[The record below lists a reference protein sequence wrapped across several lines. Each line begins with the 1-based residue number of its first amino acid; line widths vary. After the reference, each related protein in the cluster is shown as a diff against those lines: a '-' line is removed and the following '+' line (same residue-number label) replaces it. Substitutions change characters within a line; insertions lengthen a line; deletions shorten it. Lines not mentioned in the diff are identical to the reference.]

1 VIFTNISKFR
11 LYINYGYNFQVS
23 INGYITLGNVIN
35 ETYPPVTSS
44 GWDRFEFP
52 IIAPLW
58 ADIEIHGTNSG
69 VEITNELSGKDLE
82 NVAKYLQVNSL
93 RFV

>member
-1 VIFTNISKFR
+1 
-11 LYINYGYNFQVS
+11 LQVS

-35 ETYPPVTSS
+35 ETYPPATSS
-44 GWDRFEFP
+44 GWDRFEVP

-82 NVAKYLQVNSL
+82 NIAKHLQVNSL